1 MVKKISYK
9 KSSNGGIGVFDSG
22 VGGLTVA
29 GEIFKILPRESVIYF
44 GDTARCPYGPRSR
57 RIVREFSVQNVN
69 FLLSFGVK
77 FIVVACN
84 TSSAVALDY
93 LKRSFDLPLMGVIE
107 PGAKAAVNSTRNG
120 KIGVIGTT
128 GTIASRSYQKAIN
141 RINKKLSVFSYAC
154 PLFVSLAEEG
164 FLDKK
169 ATYLIARDYLKP
181 LKKDK
186 IDTLILGC
194 THYPLLKKVIAKV
207 MGNRVTLINSAQETA
222 KELKESLHREEL
234 LKQTSRA
241 SAHRFFVSDQPDK
254 FIQISQRFLGKKI
267 KKAKLIDINKY

>member
-1 MVKKISYK
+1 MVGKSLYK

-29 GEIFKILPRESVIYF
+29 GEIFKILPRETVIYF

-57 RIVREFSVQNVN
+57 RIVQEFSVQNVN
-69 FLLSFGVK
+69 FLLSLGVK
-77 FIVVACN
+77 YIVVACN
-84 TSSAVALDY
+84 TSSAVALDH
-93 LKRSFDLPLMGVIE
+93 LKKKFDLPLLGVIV

-120 KIGVIGTT
+120 KIGVIGTM
-128 GTIASRSYQKAIN
+128 GTITSGSYQKAIN
-141 RINKKLSVFSYAC
+141 RINKKLSVFSYPC

-169 ATYLIARDYLKP
+169 ATYLIAQDYLKP

-194 THYPLLKKVIAKV
+194 THYPLLKKVIAQV
-207 MGNRVTLINSAQETA
+207 MGNGVTLINSARETA
-222 KELKESLHREEL
+222 RELRESLQKEGL

-254 FIQISQRFLGKKI
+254 FIQIGQKFLGEKI
-267 KKAKLIDINKY
+267 KKAQLIDINKY

>member
-1 MVKKISYK
+1 MVKKTSHR
-9 KSSNGGIGVFDSG
+9 KSANGGIGVFDSG

-29 GEIFKILPRESVIYF
+29 GEIFKILPQESVVYF

-57 RIVREFSVQNVN
+57 RIVQEFSVQNVN
-69 FLLSFGVK
+69 FLLSLGVK

-84 TSSAVALDY
+84 TSSAVALDH
-93 LKRSFDLPLMGVIE
+93 LKRGFDLPLMGVIG

-141 RINKKLSVFSYAC
+141 KINKRLSVFSYPC

-169 ATYLIARDYLKP
+169 ATYLIAQDYLKP

-194 THYPLLKKVIAKV
+194 THYPLLKKVIARV
-207 MGNRVTLINSAQETA
+207 MGNGVTLINSARETA
-222 KELKESLHREEL
+222 RELRESLQKEGL
-234 LKQTSRA
+234 LKQTSKA
-241 SAHRFFVSDQPDK
+241 SVHRFFVSDQPDK
-254 FIQISQRFLGKKI
+254 FIQIGQKFLGKKI
-267 KKAKLIDINKY
+267 KKAQLIDINKY

>member
-1 MVKKISYK
+1 MVKKNSYK

-29 GEIFKILPRESVIYF
+29 GEIFKILPQEKVIYF
-44 GDTARCPYGPRSR
+44 GDTARCPYGPRSE
-57 RIVREFSVQNVN
+57 RIVQEFSVQNVN
-69 FLLSFGVK
+69 FLLSLGVK

-84 TSSAVALDY
+84 TSSAVALDH
-93 LKRSFDLPLMGVIE
+93 LKRGFDLPLLGVID

-128 GTIASRSYQKAIN
+128 GTIASRSYQKAIKK
-141 RINKKLSVFSYAC
+141 INKRLSVFSYPC

-207 MGNRVTLINSAQETA
+207 MGNGVTLINSARETA
-222 KELKESLHREEL
+222 KELRESLQRERL

-241 SAHRFFVSDQPDK
+241 SVHRFFVSDQPEK

-267 KKAKLIDINKY
+267 RKAQLIDINKY